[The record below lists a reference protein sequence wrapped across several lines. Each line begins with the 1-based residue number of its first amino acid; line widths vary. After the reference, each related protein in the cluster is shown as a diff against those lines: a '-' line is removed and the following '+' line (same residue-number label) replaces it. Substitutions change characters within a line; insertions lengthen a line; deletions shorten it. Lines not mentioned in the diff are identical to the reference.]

1 MVIGDTMF
9 HYKDGQRSKQ
19 SDEKQRQENLL
30 EICED
35 NTDKLALLIL
45 IERHYNVST
54 SDFF

>member
-45 IERHYNVST
+45 IERLL
-54 SDFF
+54 